1 MEGGRG
7 LVRKMSTNEANIEM
21 NKILED
27 SEVREIQNGKMSV
40 SEANMKIND
49 EFYSNKQSGI
59 APTYINNETAAVRIS
74 GNDD

>member
-1 MEGGRG
+1 M
-7 LVRKMSTNEANIEM
+7 VRKMSTNEANIEM

>member
-1 MEGGRG
+1 
-7 LVRKMSTNEANIEM
+7 MSTNEANIEM

-27 SEVREIQNGKMSV
+27 SEVREVQNGKMSV

>member
-1 MEGGRG
+1 
-7 LVRKMSTNEANIEM
+7 MSTNEANIEM

>member
-1 MEGGRG
+1 
-7 LVRKMSTNEANIEM
+7 MSTNEANIEM

-27 SEVREIQNGKMSV
+27 SEVREVQNGKMSV

-74 GNDD
+74 GDDD

>member
-1 MEGGRG
+1 MI
-7 LVRKMSTNEANIEM
+7 TNEANIEM

-59 APTYINNETAAVRIS
+59 AQTYINNETAAVRIS
-74 GNDD
+74 GDDD